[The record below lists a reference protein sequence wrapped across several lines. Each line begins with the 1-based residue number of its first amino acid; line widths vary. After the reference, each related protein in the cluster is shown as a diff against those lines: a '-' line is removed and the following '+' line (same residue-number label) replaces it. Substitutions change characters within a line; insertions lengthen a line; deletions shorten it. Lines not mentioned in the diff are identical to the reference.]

1 MTQCQCFTKINSLVS
16 KCVFTTTHVVW
27 RVTFFPSSKIKHI
40 VRWWTIWLVM
50 LMGVVHLKSGSCYKE
65 EICLQRALNID
76 CVVWLSLFFM
86 QGDFSAKL
94 QQMSFLSQSTVSNP
108 GPQPRTKGRVLIRK
122 AHQKSKTHCLMVSHL
137 ISHAYGCRS
146 PKKRLM
152 LERRNMPTNSFEYRL
167 WVSNTS
173 CYRW

>member
-1 MTQCQCFTKINSLVS
+1 MVNYLISHAYGCRSPK
-16 KCVFTTTHVVW
+16 K
-27 RVTFFPSSKIKHI
+27 R
-40 VRWWTIWLVM
+40 
-50 LMGVVHLKSGSCYKE
+50 LM
-65 EICLQRALNID
+65 LQRRNKPTKSFEYRLCCLVIT
-76 CVVWLSLFFM
+76 FFM

-152 LERRNMPTNSFEYRL
+152 LERRNMPTKSFEYRL
-167 WVSNTS
+167 
-173 CYRW
+173 